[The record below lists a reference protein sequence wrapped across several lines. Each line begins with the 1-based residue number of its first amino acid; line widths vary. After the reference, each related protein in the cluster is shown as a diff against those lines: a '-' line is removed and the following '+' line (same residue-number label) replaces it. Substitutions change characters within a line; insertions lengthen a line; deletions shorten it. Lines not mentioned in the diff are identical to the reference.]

1 MVPSRKK
8 ICQKIS
14 RHDSDSRKINLR
26 DMYLLNLAKISQKS
40 KINRLI
46 GEVPT
51 HKTVSENCHF
61 ETIPRKDS
69 QYT

>member
-1 MVPSRKK
+1 
-8 ICQKIS
+8 
-14 RHDSDSRKINLR
+14 
-26 DMYLLNLAKISQKS
+26 MYLLNLAKISQKS

-61 ETIPRKDS
+61 ETILRKDS